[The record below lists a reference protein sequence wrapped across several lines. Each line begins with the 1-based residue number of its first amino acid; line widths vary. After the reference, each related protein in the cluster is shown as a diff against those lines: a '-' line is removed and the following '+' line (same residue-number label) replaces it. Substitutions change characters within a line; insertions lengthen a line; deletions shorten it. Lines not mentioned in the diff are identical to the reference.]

1 MGSQPNH
8 RDVCSALNELCAQ
21 TTFDV
26 EAQLVE
32 QKELDEAEARRLA
45 EEEKKREEMTRL
57 LAEQEEKVKQM
68 EQDQRDIEA
77 VERELDARK
86 QALHDAQKAADID
99 DDDNDDDDDDERD
112 SESTAEGRQ
121 VCPYCCILILS
132 HTYNNNQLH

>member
-21 TTFDV
+21 TASDV

-32 QKELDEAEARRLA
+32 QKKLDEAEARRLA

-57 LAEQEEKVKQM
+57 LAEQEEKVRLEKVKQM

-86 QALHDAQKAADID
+86 QALRDAQKAADID
-99 DDDNDDDDDDERD
+99 DDDNNDNDDDDDERD

-121 VCPYCCILILS
+121 VCPYCCILIL
-132 HTYNNNQLH
+132 

>member
-1 MGSQPNH
+1 
-8 RDVCSALNELCAQ
+8 VLNELCAQ
-21 TTFDV
+21 TASDV

-32 QKELDEAEARRLA
+32 QKKLDEFEARRLA

-57 LAEQEEKVKQM
+57 LAEQEEKVRLEKVKQM

-99 DDDNDDDDDDERD
+99 DDDTDDDNNDDNERD

-121 VCPYCCILILS
+121 VCPYCCILIL
-132 HTYNNNQLH
+132 